1 MGGRALPDRSQ
12 RRQGLQKFFYFFI
25 ILTMFQ
31 NLPYEPR
38 QLKATEARLTAI
50 YDAAYLGLKGDNLAI
65 AAGMLPSEYRQL
77 CQLDPI
83 AEMAELKGR
92 ADSEAS
98 NSRALHAAAQAGD
111 AKAALAI
118 LQHRHE
124 WTAKQEISVDVFQKI
139 SITQALADAN
149 ARVIEGTYAAT
160 PIQFEGRTG
169 INDAALVAEVSQ

>member
-1 MGGRALPDRSQ
+1 
-12 RRQGLQKFFYFFI
+12 
-25 ILTMFQ
+25 MFQ

-50 YDAAYLGLKGDNLAI
+50 YDAAYLGLKGNSLAI

-92 ADSEAS
+92 ADSEAA

-118 LQHRHE
+118 LQHRHD
-124 WTAKQEISVDVFQKI
+124 WTAKQEISVDVYQKI
-139 SITQALADAN
+139 SIVQALADAH
-149 ARVIEGTYAAT
+149 ARVIEGTYANANL
-160 PIQFEGRTG
+160 QLAGRTDV
-169 INDAALVAEVSQ
+169 NDAALVAEVSE

>member
-1 MGGRALPDRSQ
+1 
-12 RRQGLQKFFYFFI
+12 
-25 ILTMFQ
+25 MFET
-31 NLPYEPR
+31 LHYEPR
-38 QLKATEARLTAI
+38 QLKATETRLKAI

-65 AAGMLPSEYRQL
+65 AAGMMPFEYRQL
-77 CQLDPI
+77 CQLDPV

-118 LQHRHE
+118 LQHRHD

-139 SITQALADAN
+139 SITQALADAS
-149 ARVIEGTYAAT
+149 ARVIEGTYADANL
-160 PIQFEGRTG
+160 QLEGRTG
-169 INDAALVAEVSQ
+169 IDDAALVAEVIE